1 MKTTI
6 KSIKDNYAIELPNDI
21 LNILKVTEDEDVE
34 ISIEDGELIINNIKI
49 KPLSMEE
56 RLTIRSIKNDF
67 SKLDWGKV

>member
-21 LNILKVTEDEDVE
+21 LNILKVKEDEDVE